1 MKRFLAISMP
11 YLIVWSLT
19 PNHTA
24 RATDPR
30 ASDGGLN
37 DLVIYLGSDHP
48 RGIPSVEFTQIKQE
62 LRKQQIEIAPAIHVH
77 RYYFNGNKEYQG
89 PFVVGGP
96 TVIVANHP
104 RTNER
109 LYMSAQL
116 PSGYPSIA
124 YDRNSIT
131 YVYPERRVEISFS
144 PLHREKFRVSYLS
157 GRGLARSRHE
167 AGRARAE
174 QDELRRQS
182 SQFRQSLGS
191 AHSGIGDVARGMG
204 AVTGTV
210 FAQGSQVIGQA
221 ISVVPGVRSL
231 QSRGQQ
237 VEADRRAFRFR
248 KGTDRTRLDDLE
260 FEPTIR

>member
-1 MKRFLAISMP
+1 MNRFARICSTLAA
-11 YLIVWSLT
+11 LWSLASM
-19 PNHTA
+19 NLVQG
-24 RATDPR
+24 TDPR

-48 RGIPSVEFTQIKQE
+48 RGIPSVEFTEIKRD
-62 LRKQQIEIAPAIHVH
+62 LARQQIEIAPAIHVH
-77 RYYFNGNKEYQG
+77 RYYYNGNKEYQG

-96 TVIVANHP
+96 TMIVVNHP

-109 LYMSAQL
+109 MYISAQL

-124 YDRNSIT
+124 YDSRSIT

-144 PLHREKFRVSYLS
+144 PLHKEKFRVSYLS

-174 QDELRRQS
+174 QAELRRQTS
-182 SQFRQSLGS
+182 PFRKSLESTQTGV
-191 AHSGIGDVARGMG
+191 GDVARGLG

-210 FAQGSQVIGQA
+210 LSQGSQVVGQA
-221 ISVVPGVRSL
+221 VSIVPGVRML

-237 VEADRRAFRFR
+237 VESDRRAFRFR
-248 KGTDRTRLDDLE
+248 SSVENSRLQELE
-260 FEPTIR
+260 FEPTVR